1 MKTLVPIELIAS
13 KIYLIRGIK
22 VILDRDLAELY
33 GVETRSLIQA
43 VKRNIE
49 RFPSDFMLQLTKE
62 EFDSLRSQI
71 VISKGKG
78 GRRYLPYVFSEQGVA
93 MLSSVLKS
101 KRAIEVNIAI
111 MRAFVQL
118 RKTLDSNAELARK
131 LADLEKRFESHDEQ
145 IQAIF
150 EAIRQLMA
158 PPDKKVK
165 KIGFTAR
172 EKQKAYGKKTKN

>member
-1 MKTLVPIELIAS
+1 MTELVSVELIAS

-22 VILDRDLAELY
+22 VMLDRDLAELY

-49 RFPSDFMLQLTKE
+49 RFPPDFMLQLTKE

-78 GRRYLPYVFSEQGVA
+78 GRRYLPYVFTEQGVA

-101 KRAIEVNIAI
+101 KRASVSS
-111 MRAFVQL
+111 
-118 RKTLDSNAELARK
+118 K
-131 LADLEKRFESHDEQ
+131 
-145 IQAIF
+145 
-150 EAIRQLMA
+150 
-158 PPDKKVK
+158 
-165 KIGFTAR
+165 
-172 EKQKAYGKKTKN
+172 